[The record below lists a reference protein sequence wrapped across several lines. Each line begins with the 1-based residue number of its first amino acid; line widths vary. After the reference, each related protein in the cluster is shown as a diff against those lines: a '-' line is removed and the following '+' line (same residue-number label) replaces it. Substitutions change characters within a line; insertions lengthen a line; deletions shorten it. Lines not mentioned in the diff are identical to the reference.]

1 MEKRLA
7 GKVAFVT
14 GSGGLIGPA
23 IIRRLAAEGAAVA
36 VSDLS
41 LETAEAIANEIVA
54 SGWQACAVALDVT
67 DGAQVA
73 AAFAQAEKALGPID
87 ILINNAG
94 FYRAPMESFH
104 KTDETV
110 WRKMIDVNLV
120 ALMDCCA
127 KVLPGMVERKR
138 GKIINL
144 SSIAGVAGLPGWAG
158 YAAAKGGVILFSQT
172 LAMEYGHH
180 GITVNCVSP
189 GMITGSEPTE
199 NSGTWLGRS
208 GIPADIASMV
218 AYLASPE
225 GDFITGANYLVD
237 GGRVLGP
244 KNASWER

>member
-1 MEKRLA
+1 MEKRLE

-23 IIRRLAAEGAAVA
+23 IVRRLAEEGAAVA
-36 VSDLS
+36 ISDLS
-41 LETAEAIANEIVA
+41 LETAEQLAGEIVQR
-54 SGWQACAVALDVT
+54 GGKACAIALDVT

-73 AAFAQAEKALGPID
+73 AAFAEAETKLGPID
-87 ILINNAG
+87 VLINNAG
-94 FYRAPMESFH
+94 FYRAPMEPFH
-104 KTDETV
+104 KTDATV

-172 LAMEYGHH
+172 LAMECGHH

-189 GMITGSEPTE
+189 GMIAPEAVE
-199 NSGTWLGRS
+199 NPGTWLGR
-208 GIPADIASMV
+208 GGVPADIASMV
-218 AYLASPE
+218 AYLASPD
-225 GDFITGANYLVD
+225 GDFITGVNYLVD

-244 KNASWER
+244 KNASWNR